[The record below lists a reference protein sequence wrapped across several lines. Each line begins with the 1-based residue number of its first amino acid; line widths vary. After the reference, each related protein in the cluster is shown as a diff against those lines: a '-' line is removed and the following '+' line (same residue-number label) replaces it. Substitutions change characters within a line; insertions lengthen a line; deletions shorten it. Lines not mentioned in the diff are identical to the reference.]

1 MRRPLIFVAALLALC
16 VLPAAALA
24 QGAGDEQYA
33 DPFGEVDRPDRSQ
46 QSQDG
51 TDTEQNSA
59 PTPAAEPVVEDT
71 AAAESSA
78 APASQ
83 LPRTGLEIVPIALLG
98 VAMLLAGVAI
108 SRSLALAA
116 RRN

>member
-1 MRRPLIFVAALLALC
+1 MRRPLIVLAALLALC
-16 VLPAAALA
+16 VLPAAAVA

-51 TDTEQNSA
+51 TDTQQNSA
-59 PTPAAEPVVEDT
+59 PSPTAEPVVGDT
-71 AAAESSA
+71 TVAQSSA
-78 APASQ
+78 ATASQ